1 MNTATGMSLV
11 TSNILL
17 TSALTSNSLENA
29 SGIAVLLYAIIWI
42 VILGVLIYKTNQ
54 LYK

>member
-17 TSALTSNSLENA
+17 TSTLTNNSLEKA
-29 SGIAVLLYAIIWI
+29 SGMTVLACVIIWFI
-42 VILGVLIYKTNQ
+42 IIGILIYKTNQ